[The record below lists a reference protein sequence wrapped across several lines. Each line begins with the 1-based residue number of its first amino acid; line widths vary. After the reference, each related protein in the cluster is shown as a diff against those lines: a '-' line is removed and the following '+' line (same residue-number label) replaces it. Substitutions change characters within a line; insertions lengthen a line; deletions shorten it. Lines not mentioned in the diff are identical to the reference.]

1 MKNIEIK
8 KLDYLEAKDNM
19 NILVATMNNR
29 IIGVLYGIEL
39 LQDNWYASQIK
50 PFLSENYDWFNQ
62 SLELNE
68 LFVDTEFQHLGV
80 GSALMKKVENLELY
94 KTIILSTKK
103 DNNVVALNFYNKLGY
118 SLLTDNWKSYYG
130 PIYCVLYK
138 KF

>member
-1 MKNIEIK
+1 
-8 KLDYLEAKDNM
+8 
-19 NILVATMNNR
+19 MNNR

-39 LQDNWYASQIK
+39 LQDNWYANQIK
-50 PFLSENYDWFNQ
+50 PFLSENYDWFNK

-94 KTIILSTKK
+94 KTIILSTEK
-103 DNNVVALNFYNKLGY
+103 DNNAVALDFYNKLGY